1 MQNIIRI
8 GSRGSDLAL
17 WQANKVQSILTDKGL
32 KSEIIV
38 IKTKGDAIQHLS
50 FDKIEGKGFFT
61 KEIEDALYDDAI
73 DLAIHSCKD
82 LETKD
87 PKDLCIAAI
96 FNRTEVRDT
105 VVFKKSAWEKLQSGE
120 LKKLH
125 LGTSSSRRKSQ
136 LLRIYPG
143 TTFKDIRG
151 NVPTR
156 LQKLEADVELDG
168 IVLAKAG
175 YTRLGLDLSAF
186 HCHTPEVEDFVPAA
200 AQGAL
205 AIQCRSSDTE
215 LRTILNGINEV
226 SSSEGVIAERKLLA
240 LFGGGCQKPTAI
252 HVRPNLESEGFQVLI
267 SHSDSGDMSGA
278 LYAFGLDDLE
288 DDSLENV
295 HASVKKKTF
304 S

>member
-1 MQNIIRI
+1 MQSIIRI

-17 WQANKVQSILTDKGL
+17 WQANKVQSILTEKGL

-38 IKTKGDAIQHLS
+38 IKTKGDNIQHLS

-61 KEIEDALYDDAI
+61 KEIEDSLYDNSI

-82 LETKD
+82 LETQD

-105 VVFKKSAWEKLQSGE
+105 VVFKKEAWAKLESGE
-120 LKKLH
+120 LKNLK

-136 LLRIYPG
+136 LLRIFPG
-143 TTFKDIRG
+143 TVFKDIRG

-156 LQKLEADVELDG
+156 LQKLSADVELDG

-175 YTRLGLDLSAF
+175 YTRLELDLSAF
-186 HCHTPEVEDFVPAA
+186 HCYTPGVEEFVPAA

-205 AIQCRSSDTE
+205 AIQCRTSDVE
-215 LRTILNGINEV
+215 LLSVLQEINEED
-226 SSSEGVIAERKLLA
+226 SSEGVIAERKLLA
-240 LFGGGCQKPTAI
+240 MFGGGCQKPTAI
-252 HVRPNLESEGFQVLI
+252 HVRKSEESDGYQVLI

-278 LYAFGLDDLE
+278 LFAFGLDDLE
-288 DDSLENV
+288 DDSLQHV
-295 HASVKKKTF
+295 HDSVKKKTF
-304 S
+304 